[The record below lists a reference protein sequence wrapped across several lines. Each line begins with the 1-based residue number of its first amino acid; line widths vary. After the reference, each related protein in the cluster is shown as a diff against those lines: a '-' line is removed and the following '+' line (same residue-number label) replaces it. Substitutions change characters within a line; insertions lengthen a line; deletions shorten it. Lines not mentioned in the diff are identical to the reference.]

1 MSFILIVEKKFFGGS
16 FAFYLHDIP
25 LHLGVRSR
33 EVLNVTICLLKI
45 KKKLQEKVKK
55 IIYPFPEPY
64 SVSVLIGWAL
74 QVKAKKIA
82 VMSLVSWK
90 AFAQEE

>member
-1 MSFILIVEKKFFGGS
+1 M
-16 FAFYLHDIP
+16 
-25 LHLGVRSR
+25 R
-33 EVLNVTICLLKI
+33 KI
-45 KKKLQEKVKK
+45 KK

-90 AFAQEE
+90 AFAQ